1 VPQVAGQQ
9 SVLDQYRLELNSLKA
24 QMCKDISVRPACVV
38 DVVVQPRFTPSA
50 CAILMQMLTRQLE
63 EENERNRELQR
74 QLMRKNSSPLESD
87 VSLIKVLTATQL
99 AQLHKLIVA
108 ASPIVRV
115 RSQRRV
121 GVASGMWRLKC
132 VREDGRRK
140 W

>member
-1 VPQVAGQQ
+1 
-9 SVLDQYRLELNSLKA
+9 
-24 QMCKDISVRPACVV
+24 
-38 DVVVQPRFTPSA
+38 
-50 CAILMQMLTRQLE
+50 MQMLTRQLE